1 MKVKSESE
9 VAQSCLTLRD
19 PMDCSLPGSSIHGIF
34 QGRVLEWVT
43 IAFSMSQTSESNGS
57 WPQGIQSRPVVT
69 YTCSRVR
76 CVFQRPPQITYPQL
90 HLLLFTYL
98 LPFSFHSFN
107 RIHFWSSYHAG
118 SQMGLPQGS
127 QLLLLL
133 APGLWSWSTALLHPT
148 ESTPVWRGL
157 SWLFHIWRNLASPV
171 PHHPMYFRGE
181 CSG

>member
-9 VAQSCLTLRD
+9 VAQSCLTLSD

-34 QGRVLEWVT
+34 QARVLEWGLPLPSPCLKLV
-43 IAFSMSQTSESNGS
+43 SPNGYGS

-76 CVFQRPPQITYPQL
+76 CIFQRPPRMTYPQL
-90 HLLLFTYL
+90 HQLLFTSL
-98 LPFSFHSFN
+98 LPFSFHSFY

-133 APGLWSWSTALLHPT
+133 APGLWSWSTANGNRPFSIQQRALQSGEDSPGC
-148 ESTPVWRGL
+148 ST
-157 SWLFHIWRNLASPV
+157 S
-171 PHHPMYFRGE
+171 E
-181 CSG
+181 ET